1 MLMMLPYHLSI
12 CFDRLL
18 AVQTNIG
25 TILISVNPFK
35 RLPLYTP
42 TVMDQ
47 YMHKGTKEMPPHTY
61 NIADDAYRAMIDNRI
76 NQVTHTTTAI
86 VPLCLLACFLYALS
100 VLEVE
105 AIADNGPAS
114 SSSLCSPF

>member
-1 MLMMLPYHLSI
+1 M
-12 CFDRLL
+12 
-18 AVQTNIG
+18 QTNIG

-61 NIADDAYRAMIDNRI
+61 NIADDAYRAMIDNRM
-76 NQVTHTTTAI
+76 NQVHTT
-86 VPLCLLACFLYALS
+86 PLRLPGSAR
-100 VLEVE
+100 E
-105 AIADNGPAS
+105 AQMIE
-114 SSSLCSPF
+114 C

>member
-1 MLMMLPYHLSI
+1 
-12 CFDRLL
+12 
-18 AVQTNIG
+18 VQTNIG

-61 NIADDAYRAMIDNRI
+61 NIADDAYRAMIDNRM
-76 NQVTHTTTAI
+76 NQVT
-86 VPLCLLACFLYALS
+86 CLPHHSACLALRVKLR
-100 VLEVE
+100 
-105 AIADNGPAS
+105 
-114 SSSLCSPF
+114 

>member
-1 MLMMLPYHLSI
+1 M
-12 CFDRLL
+12 
-18 AVQTNIG
+18 QTNIG

-61 NIADDAYRAMIDNRI
+61 NIADDAYRAMIDNRM
-76 NQVTHTTTAI
+76 NQVT
-86 VPLCLLACFLYALS
+86 CLPHHSACLALRVKLI
-100 VLEVE
+100 ER
-105 AIADNGPAS
+105 
-114 SSSLCSPF
+114 